1 MIKAL
6 RRMNQALPE
15 LVFGILLYGIVVE
28 LVGVWFV
35 RDKVSYTIGLLIGL
49 GCAVF
54 MAIHIA
60 MVIEDAVRVGEGA
73 TKVLAAKSVLR
84 YIVVTVVLVVMM
96 VTKVGSLIP
105 AFIGIIGLKVSAY
118 AQPLL
123 HKKLFHDLPQEEVKR
138 ENEEVKQ

>member
-6 RRMNQALPE
+6 RRLNQALPE
-15 LVFGILLYGIVVE
+15 LLFGILLYGGVVE
-28 LVGVWFV
+28 LLGVWFV
-35 RDKVSYTIGLLIGL
+35 RDKVGYTLGLLICL

-54 MAIHIA
+54 MGVHIA
-60 MVIEDAVRVGEGA
+60 MVIEDAVRTGGGA
-73 TKVLAAKSVLR
+73 TKLLAAKSVLR

-105 AFIGIIGLKVSAY
+105 AFIGILGLKVSAY

-123 HKKLFHDLPQEEVKR
+123 HKKLFHDLPQEESIQ